1 MLPSSNTS
9 VLAGGRLGCCD
20 LQEHSP
26 RCYYDFLQ
34 EKYALHQ
41 LEPTMVP
48 CAYNK
53 TLGPATNNFE
63 HQAQITSVSTFT
75 QECQI
80 FCQVAKTTPVTPGMQ
95 AVRGTS
101 RPIAADIGL
110 ILLGS
115 VRMGPLIIKG
125 ALSPLAA
132 IHYHFYY
139 SIIIIKLL

>member
-1 MLPSSNTS
+1 MLPSSSTS

-20 LQEHSP
+20 LQEHPP
-26 RCYYDFLQ
+26 RCYCNFLQ

-48 CAYNK
+48 CPSSK
-53 TLGPATNNFE
+53 TLGPPTDNFE

-80 FCQVAKTTPVTPGMQ
+80 SCQVAKTTPVTPGMQ

-110 ILLGS
+110 ILHGS
-115 VRMGPLIIKG
+115 VRMGPLVIKG
-125 ALSPLAA
+125 ALSPLVA
-132 IHYHFYY
+132 IYHHFYY
-139 SIIIIKLL
+139 SILIIKLF